1 MFKYEITFRLDS
13 NTETY
18 QQRYNKLIELSFYQD
33 KTTSTLFF
41 ESDKGIEDFIR
52 YIYKECN
59 LIKTDTLLVMQ
70 VFKGEIIDLYNVID
84 EEMGQQDRILSWL
97 KI

>member
-18 QQRYNKLIELSFYQD
+18 QQRYNKLIELLFYQD
-33 KTTSTLFF
+33 ETTSTLFF
-41 ESDKGIEDFIR
+41 ESDKGIEDFIK

-59 LIKTDTLLVMQ
+59 LVKTDTLLVMQ
-70 VFKGEIIDLYNVID
+70 IFKGKIIDLYKVNNGK
-84 EEMGQQDRILSWL
+84 MGQQSKILNWL
-97 KI
+97 KA